1 MADPRR
7 ELSKAQPSFVP
18 NFYRQR
24 SRAKCMAP
32 TLPIGWG
39 HFFAVLLGIVIGYW
53 YAHGQ
58 ALNREARAERDMS
71 AYEVLR

>member
-18 NFYRQR
+18 DFYRQR

-32 TLPIGWG
+32 AVHLGWG
-39 HFFAVLLGIVIGYW
+39 HFFAVLLGIVIGYA

-58 ALNREARAERDMS
+58 AINREARAERDMS

>member
-1 MADPRR
+1 
-7 ELSKAQPSFVP
+7 
-18 NFYRQR
+18 
-24 SRAKCMAP
+24 MAP
-32 TLPIGWG
+32 TLPLLGWG